1 MNYRRHRTK
10 RTESRKPHGAEH
22 HFGCRE
28 RRAGPGQRGGSYC
41 WLGAGHFL
49 TTANILPVT
58 SRFVHSS
65 FFEPAGPGSFV
76 ATGATAGPWS
86 PDAQHGG
93 PPSALAA
100 RELERHE
107 PDENMRL
114 ARVAVDIL
122 RPVPVGPLTTRTRTL
137 RPGKRVALLETTL
150 ESGGRPVLVAR
161 GWRIAKLAGAP
172 VVSRAAAATAAA
184 TAAAPELLAADA
196 TPRFPGGNVDGY
208 LSAIEWR
215 FQAGNF
221 GEPGPGT
228 TWARP
233 RIPLLPGEETLP
245 MSRALLVADSGSGVS
260 MALDPRAFIF
270 INVDLTVILHR
281 DPAGEWLLLDAVTTM
296 DGTGTGL
303 AETRLSDL
311 AGEVGTGVQTL
322 LVSPRSGGSERSR
335 Y

>member
-1 MNYRRHRTK
+1 MHT
-10 RTESRKPHGAEH
+10 
-22 HFGCRE
+22 
-28 RRAGPGQRGGSYC
+28 
-41 WLGAGHFL
+41 
-49 TTANILPVT
+49 
-58 SRFVHSS
+58 S
-65 FFEPAGPGSFV
+65 FFEPAGLGSFV

-122 RPVPVGPLTTRTRTL
+122 RPVPVGALTARTRTL

-172 VVSRAAAATAAA
+172 IVSRAAAAAAA
-184 TAAAPELLAADA
+184 APASAAAAPELPAADA

-228 TWARP
+228 TWAKP

-260 MALDPRAFIF
+260 MALDPRAYIF

-281 DPAGEWLLLDAVTTM
+281 DPAAEWLLLDAVTTM

-311 AGEVGTGVQTL
+311 AGEVGAGVQTL
-322 LVSPRSGGSERSR
+322 LVSPRPGGSERSR